1 MSSKK
6 SVQAAHR
13 NTPTD
18 ASLSHR
24 QCDVPA
30 GAVQGGGASTSRRF
44 LPGRRRQDIVRDK
57 LLACE
62 RRQLARQIHDDL
74 GAALTGIK
82 SCISVAIAR
91 ELHRG
96 EVANTL
102 LYDAEILAEAAFTTI
117 CKIGTDLRP
126 TLLEQMGMWGA
137 LAWQAKSLARRSS
150 IQVTFHTDASLECLP
165 FVEEYARIIYRVVSE
180 AITNA
185 EKHSHASHLNL
196 RVYQRDQLLIAV
208 AQDDGVGAPAADVR
222 GGGSLGMVG
231 MREQVA
237 EAGGLL
243 SVDTHPGH
251 GMCIS
256 LAIPLGYCYGR

>member
-1 MSSKK
+1 MTKK
-6 SVQAAHR
+6 NRVQAA
-13 NTPTD
+13 NGDVLTE
-18 ASLSHR
+18 ASLAHR
-24 QCDVPA
+24 PCDVPV
-30 GAVQGGGASTSRRF
+30 GAVEGAGSSTSRRY
-44 LPGRRRQDIVRDK
+44 LPSRRWQDFVREN

-91 ELHRG
+91 DLQRG

-102 LYDAEILAEAAFTTI
+102 LYDAEILAESAFTTI
-117 CKIGTDLRP
+117 RKIGTDLRP
-126 TLLEQMGMWGA
+126 TLLEQMGLWGA
-137 LAWQAKSLARRSS
+137 IAWQANSLARRSS

-165 FVEEYARIIYRVVSE
+165 FVEDYERIVYRVLSE
-180 AITNA
+180 AITNV
-185 EKHSHASHLNL
+185 EKHSHASRLHL
-196 RVYQRDQLLIAV
+196 RVYQRDQLLIAI
-208 AQDDGVGAPAADVR
+208 AEDDGSGALATAVE

-243 SVDTHPGH
+243 SADTYPGH